1 MVSSWAGTAAQMKC
15 TMPLADVVKCDGV
28 PTLADVS
35 RVYGNVTALSL
46 VSEHIR
52 SVFRYA
58 GIDMNL
64 EDAKMRSMVA
74 ETALAIVSGY
84 YYLNLYELCIFFNQL
99 KTGQRGQ
106 FVWGSRINNQAVM
119 VALHDFASDRREAIV
134 RMENERY
141 KERSERGYSR
151 IDDAASAMVSGVKGI
166 RNLAEKAKTDYKAFR
181 TLFPLLPNN
190 YKPEDLFGAY
200 GGKEA
205 AIRAVYG
212 DDSPPGDVA
221 SRDIYKFL
229 CDYNCRYQELKKRA
243 ESGDEEAQRLL
254 KRPV

>member
-15 TMPLADVVKCDGV
+15 TMPLGDVVKCSGI

-35 RVYGNVTALSL
+35 CVYGNVTALSL

-166 RNLAEKAKTDYKAFR
+166 RNLAEKA
-181 TLFPLLPNN
+181 NN
-190 YKPEDLFGAY
+190 YDA
-200 GGKEA
+200 GK
-205 AIRAVYG
+205 
-212 DDSPPGDVA
+212 
-221 SRDIYKFL
+221 
-229 CDYNCRYQELKKRA
+229 CR
-243 ESGDEEAQRLL
+243 
-254 KRPV
+254 VI

>member
-1 MVSSWAGTAAQMKC
+1 MKC

-64 EDAKMRSMVA
+64 EDARMRSMVA

-119 VALHDFASDRREAIV
+119 VALHDFASDRRDAIV

-141 KERSERGYSR
+141 KERAERGYSR
-151 IDDAASAMVSGVKGI
+151 IDDAASDMVAGVKGI
-166 RNLAEKAKTDYKAFR
+166 RNLAEKAKADYSVFR
-181 TLFPLLPNN
+181 RLFPNLPNN
-190 YKPEDLFGAY
+190 YKAFDLFMAY
-200 GGKEA
+200 RGKET
-205 AIRAVYG
+205 AIRAIYG
-212 DDSPPGDVA
+212 NDSPPPDVA

-229 CDYNCRYQELKKRA
+229 CDYNCRMNRK
-243 ESGDEEAQRLL
+243 
-254 KRPV
+254 